1 MRDALFY
8 CTGRKETLYEKKPLT
23 SHATCNIRRSP
34 AWFSIRPPAVSGASK
49 KFVSKFVSNSRNRLF
64 RAKGKPRKTLIFRGF
79 LESMRLDLNQRP
91 LRVVPVPEIQYL
103 CGFSGTHF
111 ETQPLT
117 QPPQILIWLSNTMR
131 RRKFTAS
138 IRPGEIRVCSCLDPL
153 VILHR

>member
-1 MRDALFY
+1 MRVPCGMRVFY

-91 LRVVPVPEIQYL
+91 LRPERCLISANCCYICVLDNIL
-103 CGFSGTHF
+103 CH
-111 ETQPLT
+111 L
-117 QPPQILIWLSNTMR
+117 
-131 RRKFTAS
+131 
-138 IRPGEIRVCSCLDPL
+138 
-153 VILHR
+153 

>member
-1 MRDALFY
+1 MSDTEQAKSEHSGDLCEKFLQ
-8 CTGRKETLYEKKPLT
+8 KEKTDRVRRFLLSCKICSNLDFCHQCHQLVLMIIKYPRNEKVPEYGT
-23 SHATCNIRRSP
+23 
-34 AWFSIRPPAVSGASK
+34 FSMIS
-49 KFVSKFVSNSRNRLF
+49 
-64 RAKGKPRKTLIFRGF
+64 
-79 LESMRLDLNQRP
+79 SMRLDLNQRP